1 MVVEVTVCQIHKG
14 CEEKAEET
22 CREVHDF
29 VVSQRGCVRCFEK
42 KSLAGPGLWVL
53 FAEFRDEEAYQGYLK
68 ACGERDQITG
78 KAPLEGLAEEV
89 FKGAFA

>member
-1 MVVEVTVCQIHKG
+1 MVVEVTVCRIKKG
-14 CEEKAEET
+14 CEEKAEEA

-42 KSLAGPGLWVL
+42 KSLADPGLWIL
-53 FAEFRDEEAYQGYLK
+53 YAEFRAEEAHQDYLK
-68 ACGERDQITG
+68 ACGERDQLAG

-89 FKGAFA
+89 FKGVFA